1 MITLTMGM
9 QRRIHDAGEKWDQLY
24 NDTTVDYSFQLEA
37 WWSQLRERVGAR
49 IGAKVTSNVIEGN
62 FPQYDATTE
71 LPSIEVGRGN

>member
-1 MITLTMGM
+1 MTLLLIIVFSLKLG
-9 QRRIHDAGEKWDQLY
+9 G
-24 NDTTVDYSFQLEA
+24 
-37 WWSQLRERVGAR
+37 QLRERVGAR